1 MDQVIFGGLL
11 SEPPQ
16 VTDSFTGVI
25 YIFDESR
32 ELDSQGGFPDKI
44 ALKLWNGVD
53 TKKMFLASASF
64 SILGCIELLTHFSRS
79 DFDNLA
85 KIKKPVDQ
93 MINWV

>member
-32 ELDSQGGFPDKI
+32 ELDSQGGLPEKKI
-44 ALKLWNGVD
+44 
-53 TKKMFLASASF
+53 
-64 SILGCIELLTHFSRS
+64 H
-79 DFDNLA
+79 
-85 KIKKPVDQ
+85 
-93 MINWV
+93 

>member
-32 ELDSQGGFPDKI
+32 ELEVSLKKNS
-44 ALKLWNGVD
+44 LKLRNRAD

-64 SILGCIELLTHFSRS
+64 VDILRCIELVTFFSTS
-79 DFDNLA
+79 DFDLA

>member
-32 ELDSQGGFPDKI
+32 ELDSQGGLPEKKNS
-44 ALKLWNGVD
+44 LKLRNGVD

-64 SILGCIELLTHFSRS
+64 
-79 DFDNLA
+79 
-85 KIKKPVDQ
+85 VD
-93 MINWV
+93 IALY

>member
-32 ELDSQGGFPDKI
+32 ELDSQGGLPDKI
-44 ALKLWNGVD
+44 ALKLWNGVE

-64 SILGCIELLTHFSRS
+64 VDILRCIELVTFFSTS
-79 DFDNLA
+79 DFDLA

>member
-32 ELDSQGGFPDKI
+32 ELDSQGGLPE
-44 ALKLWNGVD
+44 
-53 TKKMFLASASF
+53 KKFTEATES
-64 SILGCIELLTHFSRS
+64 G
-79 DFDNLA
+79 
-85 KIKKPVDQ
+85 
-93 MINWV
+93 

>member
-32 ELDSQGGFPDKI
+32 ELDSQGGLPGKI
-44 ALKLWNGVD
+44 ALKLWNGVE
-53 TKKMFLASASF
+53 TKKMFLASASLVDCVVLNYLLI
-64 SILGCIELLTHFSRS
+64 SLRLILTWQKSRS
-79 DFDNLA
+79 LL
-85 KIKKPVDQ
+85 IK
-93 MINWV
+93 

>member
-32 ELDSQGGFPDKI
+32 ELDSQRGPPDKN
-44 ALKLWNGVD
+44 ALK
-53 TKKMFLASASF
+53 FLPK
-64 SILGCIELLTHFSRS
+64 IETENIKEEQSLSVLLFCFLFMLLTVIF
-79 DFDNLA
+79 NLYLV
-85 KIKKPVDQ
+85 ICLLVD
-93 MINWV
+93 IN